1 MKSYLFLLLLVFI
14 ACDVEEK
21 TDEIVL
27 KDIGHDFLEDLLKIV
42 QECGGLEEE
51 DCIGQK
57 LMDIYYNLSSEEIE
71 EIKNFL
77 LSPECQNDCVD
88 IFKDLIKDPSQLE
101 QTCVYICSADID

>member
-27 KDIGHDFLEDLLKIV
+27 KDIGHDFLEELYKIIE
-42 QECGGLEEE
+42 ECGGLEDE
-51 DCIGQK
+51 DCIELK
-57 LMDIYYNLSSEEIE
+57 LMDIYYNLSSEEIA

-77 LSPECQNDCVD
+77 LSPECQNDCVE
-88 IFKDLIKDPSQLE
+88 IFKDLIKDDSFTQ
-101 QTCVYICSADID
+101 QFCVNIICTE